1 MTYLEIHK
9 SIAEITREKCDECKA
24 KLDAVPREN
33 VTERKAL
40 QLEHGMYT
48 FCGNCGMLFGSGD
61 GSKAVTVRKRFL
73 EGVMDKYPTLYKF
86 YDNLDDEEK
95 LKFIASTQGE
105 LYIRDQWLGTQIVE
119 LNDAEAC
126 GNITKIFEL
135 KIKIGAVM
143 DMFAAWE
150 RGRRENNVYPGMLDE
165 GLK

>member
-1 MTYLEIHK
+1 MTYIDIDK
-9 SIAEITREKCDECKA
+9 AIVDIVKEKCAECKTR
-24 KLDAVPREN
+24 LDRVSKDNP
-33 VTERKAL
+33 TERKAL
-40 QLEHGMYT
+40 QLEYGMYS

-95 LKFIASTQGE
+95 FKFIASTQAE

-126 GNITKIFEL
+126 GNIAKIFEL
-135 KIKIGAVM
+135 KIKIGAVLN
-143 DMFAAWE
+143 MFAEWE
-150 RGRRENNVYPGMLDE
+150 NWRSENSVYPGMFE
-165 GLK
+165 E